1 MANAIDKEGFYCS
14 RDALKFADKTNAG
27 KEMIF
32 DGRIIEDF
40 KLNTGT

>member
-1 MANAIDKEGFYCS
+1 MANTFDKEDFYCT

-32 DGRIIEDF
+32 DSRITEDF
-40 KLNTGT
+40 KLNAGT